1 MKRFSANL
9 DRGFRN
15 RFPWVYYYLIQRPRI
30 GFQFKTER
38 ALLKGGARLSKSA
51 HPSILFFTTQKC
63 ASRYVSSVIGKLCA
77 SAEMVHVDYDAFVA
91 MVRLPKQKNP
101 FSFDGSIS
109 TAFHREGYYYG
120 PIGTYRDIPNS
131 DAYKTLLQ
139 LRDPRDVLTSLYF
152 STAYS
157 HALISPKLIR
167 RRKEAQTLGIDE
179 YVITSAEEY
188 LTIYNGYCDH
198 LLGQKNLLFLKYEE
212 MVTDFDAW
220 LQKLRQHLA
229 LSDQEEAIEA
239 IRTDADFSME
249 QEDPYS
255 QRRQIRPGDHRRKL
269 KPETIKKLNKRFK
282 PVLEKLNYPI

>member
-1 MKRFSANL
+1 MKRLGGRA
-9 DRGFRN
+9 DRTFRN
-15 RFPWVYYYLIQRPRI
+15 RFPNLYYYLVQRPKI
-30 GFQFKTER
+30 SFQFKKER
-38 ALLKGGARLSKSA
+38 ALLNGVRLSKSE
-51 HPSILFFTTQKC
+51 HTSILFFTTQKC
-63 ASRYVSSVIGKLCA
+63 ASRYVSEVIRALCT
-77 SAEMVHVDYDAFVA
+77 SAGMVAADYDAYVA

-101 FSFDGSIS
+101 FSHHGTIS
-109 TAFHREGYYYG
+109 SAFQRKGYYYG
-120 PIGTYRDIPNS
+120 PIGTYRDIP
-131 DAYKTLLQ
+131 DLGVYKTFLQ

-152 STAYS
+152 STVYS

-167 RRKEAQTLGIDE
+167 RRKEAQTMGIDE
-179 YVITSAEEY
+179 YVIATAEEY

-198 LLGQKNLLFLKYEE
+198 LLGQKNVLFLKYEE

-220 LQKLRQHLA
+220 LQKLSQHLA